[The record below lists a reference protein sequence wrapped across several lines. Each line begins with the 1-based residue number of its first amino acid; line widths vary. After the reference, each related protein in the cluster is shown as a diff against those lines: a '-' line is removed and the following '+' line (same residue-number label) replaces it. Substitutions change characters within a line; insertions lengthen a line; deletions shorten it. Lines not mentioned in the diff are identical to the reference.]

1 MKISNI
7 FLYAALVMIFTS
19 TICTA
24 TGNHNP
30 LKFNIF
36 AAYGYFDYREISNKI
51 EEFHKLDAI
60 DWLPNAGIDVEYS
73 FSRFFIKNQISY
85 SSEKLKKKHRN
96 RTNSFSFREIQ
107 DQLKIGCPVINNKH
121 NRFFPFAGI
130 LFQYQSIKADFNYYL
145 KCPSCF
151 FQYNHDYDSFTIG
164 IIYGASYEQS
174 LFSKYLKLGVDVGG
188 VIPVQNKLWWFNG
201 KKIETKEYVPGS
213 NFQVFANLKLVLCF
227 NN

>member
-24 TGNHNP
+24 TSNQNP

-73 FSRFFIKNQISY
+73 FSHFFIKIKSHIPAK
-85 SSEKLKKKHRN
+85 SLKKN
-96 RTNSFSFREIQ
+96 IEIER
-107 DQLKIGCPVINNKH
+107 IVFH
-121 NRFFPFAGI
+121 
-130 LFQYQSIKADFNYYL
+130 S
-145 KCPSCF
+145 
-151 FQYNHDYDSFTIG
+151 
-164 IIYGASYEQS
+164 
-174 LFSKYLKLGVDVGG
+174 
-188 VIPVQNKLWWFNG
+188 G
-201 KKIETKEYVPGS
+201 KFKTS
-213 NFQVFANLKLVLCF
+213 
-227 NN
+227 